1 MKEAPEAV
9 LLYIPLMKDLGMS
22 WEEIKNTSRIE
33 LEGIL
38 IALGQYQLLHSL
50 DGYDSE
56 DISSMAKSKPKIRG
70 QWAKYQAAKAKY
82 YGRLEQGRTKSFKGL
97 LG

>member
-1 MKEAPEAV
+1 MKEAPEPV
-9 LLYIPLMKDLGMS
+9 LLYIPLMKELNLS
-22 WEEIKNTSRIE
+22 WIEIKNTPRFE

-38 IALGQYQLLHSL
+38 IALGEYNRLHSM

-56 DISSMAKSKPKIRG
+56 DINEMAINKPKLRSK
-70 QWAKYQAAKAKY
+70 WADYQNAKAKY
-82 YGRLEQGRTKSFKGL
+82 YRSLDNNKPKSFKGL

>member
-9 LLYIPLMKDLGMS
+9 LLYIPLMKELGMS
-22 WEEIKNTSRIE
+22 WGEIKCTPRFE
-33 LEGIL
+33 LEGL
-38 IALGQYQLLHSL
+38 LVALGQYQLLHSM

-56 DISSMAKSKPKIRG
+56 DISSMAKDKPKVRG
-70 QWAKYQAAKAKY
+70 QWAQYQNAKSKY
-82 YGRLEQGRTKSFKGL
+82 YGRLQEKSPKSFKGL